1 MLKFS
6 YYIDNVKDKA
16 WFDSSNVVYGECDE
30 SDTQYKTVRI
40 VFKNGSTYEYKD
52 VLVADW
58 VSFKNADSQGKA
70 LNEYFKKNGYE
81 YKRIDNTDLEVLEKE
96 LSLKQEY
103 DIILKV
109 DNEKLIVIDNV
120 TDNELYSME
129 FPGEEITNSIK
140 ELLSALKY
148 KSFIDNGE

>member
-6 YYIDNVKDKA
+6 YYIDDVKDRA
-16 WFDSSNVVYGECDE
+16 WFDSSNILYGECYE

-40 VFKNGSTYEYKD
+40 VFKNGSTYEYSD

-81 YKRIDNTDLEVLEKE
+81 YKRIDDSNIENLEKE
-96 LSLKQEY
+96 LSNKQNY
-103 DIILKV
+103 NIVLKV
-109 DNEKLIVIDNV
+109 NNGRLFIVDNV
-120 TDNELYSME
+120 KDTELYSME
-129 FPGEEITNSIK
+129 YPGEQITNSIND
-140 ELLSALKY
+140 LLIILNH
-148 KSFIDNGE
+148 KSYIYYEQ

>member
-6 YYIDNVKDKA
+6 YYIDDVKDRA
-16 WFDSSNVVYGECDE
+16 WFDSSNILYGECYE

-40 VFKNGSTYEYKD
+40 VFKNGSTYEYSD

-81 YKRIDNTDLEVLEKE
+81 YKRIDNSNIENLEKE
-96 LSLKQEY
+96 LSNKQNY
-103 DIILKV
+103 DIVLKV
-109 DNEKLIVIDNV
+109 NNGRLFIVDNV
-120 TDNELYSME
+120 KDTELYSME
-129 FPGEEITNSIK
+129 YPGEQITNSIND
-140 ELLSALKY
+140 LLIILNH
-148 KSFIDNGE
+148 KSYIYYEQ